1 MKKIQLELEKM
12 RAESRPREIEY
23 IVKFCK
29 EHNISFKE
37 IDSIRN
43 SIIIQHISR
52 HDLEIEFA
60 KNET

>member
-1 MKKIQLELEKM
+1 MDKTQLELEKM

-29 EHNISFKE
+29 EHNISVKE
-37 IDSIRN
+37 INNIRG
-43 SIIIQHISR
+43 SIIRQHISR